1 MNVDTLGLEKEQV
14 ENGWMQTQQQLTKSK
29 GVLKQVAERF
39 EHLKSQNVM
48 LQQKL
53 MQVKTLSLADAQST
67 NQFDGQVSSTFPN
80 TPSA

>member
-1 MNVDTLGLEKEQV
+1 
-14 ENGWMQTQQQLTKSK
+14 
-29 GVLKQVAERF
+29 
-39 EHLKSQNVM
+39 

>member
-1 MNVDTLGLEKEQV
+1 MSQIDSTLSK
-14 ENGWMQTQQQLTKSK
+14 MQTQQQLTKSK
-29 GVLKQVAERF
+29 GVLKQVTERF

-53 MQVKTLSLADAQST
+53 MQVKTLSLADVQST